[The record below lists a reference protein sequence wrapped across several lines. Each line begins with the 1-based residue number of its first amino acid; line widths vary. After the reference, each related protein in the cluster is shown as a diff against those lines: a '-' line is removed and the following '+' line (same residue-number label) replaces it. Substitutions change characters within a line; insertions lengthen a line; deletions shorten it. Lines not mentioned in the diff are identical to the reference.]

1 LVISKTGKFLH
12 SLEAI
17 IGLPLLDEIK
27 DWRMKKIA
35 RLDLSKK
42 LKKKRKEID
51 LIDRKLLTLLNQ
63 RLRTAL
69 EIGRVKK
76 KMGRKIYDPKREH
89 GILER
94 IKLRNKGPL
103 RDEKLEKIFQ
113 TIIKVSRQFQK

>member
-1 LVISKTGKFLH
+1 
-12 SLEAI
+12 
-17 IGLPLLDEIK
+17 LDEIK
-27 DWRMKKIA
+27 DWRMENIA

-42 LKKKRKEID
+42 LKKKREEID

-89 GILER
+89 EILER
-94 IKLRNKGPL
+94 IKLRNQGPL
-103 RDEKLEKIFQ
+103 RDEDLEKIFQ